1 MSDPGLPARVREYI
15 GVYDA
20 DATLWG
26 ELSYWVGARLG
37 VRHCALCEVTHGL
50 VRRKAEWD
58 RCTAGLAVPFTLYHR
73 DDAPA
78 DVRAAAAGAYPV
90 VLARSDRGLE
100 VALSATQIEACGGSP
115 AALIA
120 ALGAGG

>member
-1 MSDPGLPARVREYI
+1 MAAPYREYV

-20 DATLWG
+20 DASLWG

-37 VRHCALCEVTHGL
+37 VRHCALCDVTHGL
-50 VRRKAEWD
+50 LRRKAEWD
-58 RCTAGLAVPFTLYHR
+58 RCAAELPVPFTTYHR

-90 VLARSDRGLE
+90 VLGRTGHGLE
-100 VALSATQIEACGGSP
+100 IVLTAARIEACGGSP
-115 AALIA
+115 AALVA
-120 ALGAGG
+120 MLASGA

>member
-1 MSDPGLPARVREYI
+1 MSAPYREYI

-58 RCTAGLAVPFTLYHR
+58 RCAAGLAVPFTLYHR

-78 DVRAAAAGAYPV
+78 DVRAAVAACEHQLRDDLTTNFVLDGESTV
-90 VLARSDRGLE
+90 VA
-100 VALSATQIEACGGSP
+100 I
-115 AALIA
+115 
-120 ALGAGG
+120 